1 MTRPAQARRMLLRP
15 ADVRGIIHHAFR
27 NPPSTGLPLSWARW
41 LLLGDIGQQMDLNE
55 VREQLERLRAERD
68 LAEWDLSKVREVA
81 DELDELELR
90 HGMLVRLLV
99 SKGLITAEEYAS
111 LISAARPEPAERR
124 AAEPDRG
131 G

>member
-1 MTRPAQARRMLLRP
+1 M
-15 ADVRGIIHHAFR
+15 
-27 NPPSTGLPLSWARW
+27 SWARW

>member
-1 MTRPAQARRMLLRP
+1 M
-15 ADVRGIIHHAFR
+15 
-27 NPPSTGLPLSWARW
+27 SWARW

-68 LAEWDLSKVREVA
+68 LAEWDLSKVRELA

-90 HGMLVRLLV
+90 HGLLVRLLV

-111 LISAARPEPAERR
+111 LIAAARPKPAEGRV
-124 AAEPDRG
+124 AEPDRG